1 MVENIVKLSKKFFVI
16 VTPNRMHPIEFHSNI
31 PFIHWLPKKM
41 HRKILSLI
49 GLQYLSKEE
58 NLNLLNTSNLIDMMK
73 NFKNTDYS
81 IMYVRFM
88 LFKSNIILIGRNNEI
103 YKK

>member
-1 MVENIVKLSKKFFVI
+1 
-16 VTPNRMHPIEFHSNI
+16 
-31 PFIHWLPKKM
+31 M